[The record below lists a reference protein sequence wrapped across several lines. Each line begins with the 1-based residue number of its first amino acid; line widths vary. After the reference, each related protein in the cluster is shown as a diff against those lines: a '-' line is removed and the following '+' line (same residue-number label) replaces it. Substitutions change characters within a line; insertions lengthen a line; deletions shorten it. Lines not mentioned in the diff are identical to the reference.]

1 MSTNRVHRW
10 RTEQPAAAGVYF
22 NRYKVGQ
29 KWIERAIRV
38 QRDISQGL
46 EASDEGDQR
55 LQANAEKMVGVL
67 LSGNESGIE
76 APKPLCELGGQWMGP
91 FEQESDCERLIT
103 AKRLRASRRAKAD
116 APPWRDVLG
125 YRERLGEKQLVFW
138 TRFGVT
144 QSAGSRYETS
154 NRPMPAS
161 LEMLIAAYNMGLL
174 TEDSME
180 RMRQAVTGT
189 PKPRRR
195 KAALETTERSTIG
208 APG

>member
-1 MSTNRVHRW
+1 MSTTRVHRW
-10 RTEQPAAAGVYF
+10 RTALPTVAGVYF
-22 NRYKVGQ
+22 HRCKVGQ
-29 KWIERAIRV
+29 TWIERAFRV
-38 QRDISQGL
+38 ERELVHGP
-46 EASDEGDQR
+46 
-55 LQANAEKMVGVL
+55 ANAEKMTGVL
-67 LSGNESGIE
+67 IGGNESDTK
-76 APKPLCELGGQWMGP
+76 ASKPVFELGGQWMGP
-91 FEQESDCERLIT
+91 FEQESDCERLVT
-103 AKRLRASRRAKAD
+103 AKRLRAIRRSKAD

-195 KAALETTERSTIG
+195 RAVLETIERSTVAASG
-208 APG
+208 